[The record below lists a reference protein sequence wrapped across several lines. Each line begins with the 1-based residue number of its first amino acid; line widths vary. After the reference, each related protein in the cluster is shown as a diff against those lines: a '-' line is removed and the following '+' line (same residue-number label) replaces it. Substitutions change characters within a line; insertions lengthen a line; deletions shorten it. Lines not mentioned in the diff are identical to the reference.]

1 MQDMFARFFGE
12 GVWAVLEAVLIL
24 ILAFVAAAIVKSL
37 TVKLLTRTKLQALLG
52 KRDPANCEKVADF
65 IGKLLH
71 LILPHPWPSQY
82 DVGLSAQ
89 YPGGGHCPMGRV
101 LYRKTGAGPADP
113 GI

>member
-52 KRDPANCEKVADF
+52 KRDPANCEKAA
-65 IGKLLH
+65 K
-71 LILPHPWPSQY
+71 
-82 DVGLSAQ
+82 
-89 YPGGGHCPMGRV
+89 
-101 LYRKTGAGPADP
+101 
-113 GI
+113 